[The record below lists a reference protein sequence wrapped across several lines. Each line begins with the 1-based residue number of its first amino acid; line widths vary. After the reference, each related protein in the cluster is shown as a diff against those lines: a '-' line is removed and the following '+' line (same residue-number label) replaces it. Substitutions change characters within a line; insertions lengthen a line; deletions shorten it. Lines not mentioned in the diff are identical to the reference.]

1 MENLRG
7 EMTAFLALIFILL
20 ISFAGSLME
29 SVSIQSAKNY
39 RRADMNRAVESV
51 FAEYQ
56 KEMLEEFDLFILE
69 GSYESGSYSKDRIM
83 DRLSYYGAGN
93 MEHSIKRMEIITDR
107 GGAPFLEQVNQW
119 VKHKYGL
126 DKLDGLL
133 GEAQNWKSQSEE
145 AKKFQKE
152 EENQNQT
159 LEDLLKENE
168 QQLPAE
174 DNPLNT
180 VSGLKNSPLLNLVMP
195 KEKTVS
201 AKSVELSSMVF
212 HRSLEEGYGDFQ
224 DVSDGTGASSLALGV
239 YLLEHFQSAVSK
251 EESDTGAS
259 ASALE
264 YELEYILGG
273 KGSDRENLEYVV
285 QRLLAIRVVPN
296 YIYLQSDSAKKAEA
310 RAMALT
316 LCTLLAVPAITEAV
330 MQALLFAW
338 AFGES
343 VVDIRALLDG
353 RKVPLTKDRQSW
365 QLQLSALSRLG
376 EEGEWNS
383 GQDSEKGLD
392 YTDYIR
398 ILLFLQNTGQT
409 ARRSL
414 NLMEQK
420 LRTEKGFTWFRA
432 DYCITK
438 IEFESVC
445 KLRRG
450 INYRFATYFGYN

>member
-56 KEMLEEFDLFILE
+56 KEMLEEFDLFVLE

-133 GEAQNWKSQSEE
+133 GEAQSWKSQSEE

-168 QQLPAE
+168 Q
-174 DNPLNT
+174 
-180 VSGLKNSPLLNLVMP
+180 
-195 KEKTVS
+195 
-201 AKSVELSSMVF
+201 
-212 HRSLEEGYGDFQ
+212 
-224 DVSDGTGASSLALGV
+224 
-239 YLLEHFQSAVSK
+239 
-251 EESDTGAS
+251 
-259 ASALE
+259 
-264 YELEYILGG
+264 
-273 KGSDRENLEYVV
+273 
-285 QRLLAIRVVPN
+285 
-296 YIYLQSDSAKKAEA
+296 
-310 RAMALT
+310 
-316 LCTLLAVPAITEAV
+316 
-330 MQALLFAW
+330 
-338 AFGES
+338 
-343 VVDIRALLDG
+343 
-353 RKVPLTKDRQSW
+353 
-365 QLQLSALSRLG
+365 
-376 EEGEWNS
+376 
-383 GQDSEKGLD
+383 
-392 YTDYIR
+392 
-398 ILLFLQNTGQT
+398 
-409 ARRSL
+409 
-414 NLMEQK
+414 
-420 LRTEKGFTWFRA
+420 
-432 DYCITK
+432 
-438 IEFESVC
+438 
-445 KLRRG
+445 
-450 INYRFATYFGYN
+450 